1 MSVEWMRQAVLRPES
16 RLDHNWLKTDIQACQ
31 DKEGL
36 SRLWNRL
43 VKDGELA
50 VGDASIYNSAGAL
63 AKKGE
68 TGKFYCGMK
77 VLTCACCD
85 GHCGPNNGCNCPPCQ
100 LLDQEE
106 EVRAS
111 NQRAQPPP
119 AQPLIDGWTW
129 GQQPESSKLQ
139 QCLHSLLHEH
149 QELSLEA
156 YSSSLSM
163 TRLQQRVAVLER
175 YFTALSRQNQAERRA
190 PSRKRQ
196 ANQSNLNKQKST
208 AVKPVEKATM
218 GLARVGSRAA
228 LSFAFAFLRRAW
240 RSGEDSDLCGELLQ
254 ESLDALRSLPEAT
267 LFEEGSVSSVW
278 VEVVERATKFLHSV
292 VAGDLNAGA
301 SSGGHGTSSKVP
313 VQDQQ
318 IALCLIL
325 ELAVQKGTLSSVLQ
339 AVLLLLNLWNNSHHD
354 YDNRVSSSLVS
365 APLIP
370 LLRRFEAIHNSKSRA
385 TLEARWED
393 SQVPVSP
400 TDCFL
405 QHLSYPDEEDTAV
418 DLRQSAVVIMAH
430 LDRLAS
436 PYLPVSSTHKS
447 NCRSVTQDI
456 IGMGWLSWASTSGTP
471 SPTSG
476 PHVLLLFADLGGVQ
490 QIVCAERC
498 LLTLTR
504 TGKVYTMFYSSDTQ
518 SPQLISGFGDKEIIR
533 LAAHADGKHYLALTS
548 EGDVYSWGNGD
559 GGRLGHGDNISRDE
573 PTLITALSGKHIVQ
587 ICAGSTYCAAVSASG
602 ELYTWG
608 RGNYG
613 RLGHGSS
620 EDQCYPSL
628 VSALKGH
635 RVVDVACGSGDAQ
648 TLAVTDT
655 GAVYSWGD
663 GDYGKL
669 GRGGSDG
676 CKTPKVIEKLM
687 GQDVVKVYCGAQF
700 SLALTK
706 SGNVFTWG
714 KGDNF
719 RLGHGCEE
727 HIRHPKQMEGL
738 GGRRVRSLAIGS
750 MHCVA
755 VTEEGEVYCWGKND
769 QGQLGDETHAN
780 VNEPILVPGLD
791 GKHIVGASCG
801 PSQSFFW
808 SSSDQWSVGSRIPFI
823 VEVSRSTLEQ
833 LEELLREVTEGM
845 DGRSDWPPPQDRECI
860 AVVALNLLNLQLHA
874 TICQSEDV
882 EAVGL
887 GQGSP
892 LAESLKQRV
901 VSLASHSGVIATI
914 QRAAQ
919 ATLHSGWSL
928 LLPTPEERAR
938 ALSSLLSSGSRDMT
952 VMSSGQRF
960 MTDLLVSSLMADGGL
975 ETALHLAIKA
985 EVKDMDDSKEKESEM
1000 KTKKEGGDAEK
1011 DKIGEATNA
1020 VKSETP
1026 LLDVQLGEQTEDG
1039 ETSIPLLQLI
1049 HQLFRNSS
1057 THTLSKL
1064 QEEAKCRGMRSPD
1077 GDSPENSPS
1086 LDLLLQFQRLL
1097 IARIFLNKSTDEHHS
1112 VHSLHSVSGESKP
1125 CKNKE
1130 TSSLPG
1136 SVFQGETGYEML
1148 GAASLLRKYCSL
1160 LVGHVSSILPT
1171 ASSVGEMS
1179 ARSFAAVTSILNR
1192 DVIGILLPEMV
1203 TCLVLLQLRCPQV
1216 MQASRAAQLLS
1227 QVLDELDYF
1236 NHLAPG
1242 AEREDTEDLAWPGV
1256 WSYSLEKYS
1265 MRGCEDSQMIRKADL
1280 ENHNKDGGLWV
1291 VIHGKVYDLQDFRDQ
1306 APCGADTFQEWAGRD
1321 ASLAFESAHHSDDA
1335 REMMSCFYVGQYI
1348 DPEKDTVQT
1357 PGSGSMSSPLIDT
1370 ERTLGVLLGL
1380 NAAQQV
1386 RSTSLSA
1393 DELESR
1399 QWLQSEFF
1407 SGGLQLLNQA
1417 GFDEEKG
1424 ESRSASTCNTPA
1436 GATPTSE
1443 HCNVTQSAVD
1453 KERRFQAEQASTDT
1467 ARPFLHA
1474 LAESRVQDPTV
1485 KAFLSMVDKYCR
1497 THHLLFPFDFPSD
1510 HPVEEVGRLLMA
1522 VLLKHCDLGYVVLG
1536 LVEHGQ
1542 GEGAGK
1548 LTMPKAVA
1556 ELCRVICQTKRSLI
1570 KAHQDQGRSYKEVCA
1585 PVIERCLFLINEL
1598 RPASGDQMN
1607 MFTRSKLLK
1616 SMPRWREVISRIVD
1630 DKKRSKG
1637 LSSTQDEDDEDSG
1650 GDKENDEDNES
1661 LLSEAAGG
1669 VDDAKDDEGKEE
1681 TSQVKE
1687 EEDNSEDEGEGSEE
1701 AVSTASEG
1709 ETQQSGGKSPGALN
1723 LDDIKIEEKEE
1734 GENED
1739 AAETKSMSQDRT
1751 SDPWEEVVKVVTN
1764 SQKMRWLRQ
1773 RLTGSRAELSLV
1785 SKIVEF
1791 VLFEHPVDIEKL
1803 RRSLHH
1809 QVARAERRLQGIQN
1823 MLTLVHKEHLV
1834 PSVKYSILCGWQGLL
1849 SVGTKHHSPLPH
1861 CLHDVKLI
1869 PPCDR
1874 ILLEM
1879 TFAEL
1884 YRWAIQELRHCVIQ
1898 ADMMF
1903 KLRGIN
1909 PASPNPC
1916 NTKFTERLSLGA
1928 LPCSR
1933 FILATLGLLVAE
1945 HFSNSLSL
1953 LLNSGVLALSQSILR
1968 LAGPDPDL
1976 PVADNGSTVL
1986 TIPEEQINKKSNQAM
2001 PMAGPELAAMM
2012 KVGTRVMR
2020 GVDWK
2025 WGDQDGPPPS
2035 LGNVIGELGED
2046 GWIRVQWDTG
2056 STNSYR
2062 MGKEGKYDLK
2072 LAQMPELTDN
2082 EDDEEEDESQSEK
2095 THPENKHPTSLIRR
2109 STVGFLKA
2117 LSLCAGV
2124 HAENAQPEAVAAL
2137 CGLMLSIVDA
2147 GCNYGPNTNSA
2158 SAHIASQQHSQ
2169 WCSLGFIRSLAT
2181 SPVMCRALSSP
2192 RWLGLLLRIL
2202 EEDHGSKYSK
2212 NIYRQILI
2220 LKLLRAVL
2228 PSWDHYMDRSRVTS
2242 LVERLFSILGSVLIG
2257 CATDMTLTSTL
2268 EAGQEK
2274 KHSVPVSMTATYTST
2289 MAEEVIALIRRLHTL
2304 PVWNASINRYIAGQ
2318 LPSIVSLLAERRTH
2332 HIELEEE
2339 SNQTALMMAVLSV
2352 IGGVDCRLR
2361 LGSLVRHEELGLGTV
2376 CRITAK
2382 GKLQVQFHTGSA
2394 RLCRLSELTGVPL
2407 VEFHVEKM
2415 PLSDETLSHWALLCS
2430 LACSAVRTD
2439 RDKDAMPRAPLAT
2452 STGSI
2457 DSLGNHLTFK
2467 ELRKQYIRLCLLRAM
2482 AKLFSRQ
2489 DVLRQILSQSI
2500 PASVS
2505 ESFGAPLEA
2514 SAPPPAE
2521 EEGGGDGPSRV
2532 VLMQQLLM
2540 TATQPSP
2547 LKAVFSV
2554 DELEGAGLAACQHLT
2569 SELGQQPGDMAGEES
2584 TDEDDDTDLAGIPVL
2599 GAVVGGA
2606 GAATNLNPAYTAPPP
2621 QSLIVARLQKL
2632 RRLKPPQPLPSPIVV
2647 QLVEMGFPRRRVE
2660 QAVKSLGGGLL
2671 PGNDTPTVEALVSWL
2686 LEHPSPGQEDSDT
2699 DMASSEEGLSDS
2711 DSGSE
2716 GYDELEAF
2724 ETPAPEPVAVPTG
2737 SEFKKRSDF
2746 TNTDDYAIYV
2756 KQKIQIGMMVR
2767 CCRTYEEVHQGDIGK
2782 VTKLD
2787 QDGLHELNVQA
2798 YWQRKGGTYWVR
2810 YIHVELLG
2818 FTNTAVDKGQTIKV
2832 GDKVRVKPSVTKPTY
2847 KWGSVTHSSI
2857 GTVTAI
2863 IPNGRDI
2870 TVDFPQQSHWTGV
2883 ISEMELVPST
2893 HPQISCSGCYMN
2905 PITGPRFHCQ
2915 TCDDFDLCENCFKIS
2930 RSHKHPF
2937 NRLQEPGSDPCFAGK
2952 PGRHNRPSQPLSARG
2967 SSVNS
2972 WQACVKNLTVS
2983 SREDQAHSLYD
2994 GQGHFWQSHG
3004 TQGKHWIR
3012 LEMQPDMVIN
3022 RLVMRV
3028 DPADSSYIPSLV
3040 VVSGGDSVVSL
3051 KELRTVHVPMDEG
3064 LVVLLS
3070 DMTEY
3075 YRVIEVGIRQC
3086 RSSGIDCKIHGLSV
3100 SARYKTDE
3108 DDIPTTYS
3116 ILAQDKD
3123 EEEEEQQQ
3131 RSANGQPVAS
3141 RGKKGKSSS
3150 CKDIQTYVFVW
3161 GLNDKD
3167 QLGGPKGS
3175 KIKMPV
3181 LNESLSALNCIQIA
3195 GGSKSLFCVTQD
3207 GKMFAC
3213 GEGTNGRLGLG
3224 SVTGNVSVPRQL
3236 SSLSQYVIKKVAV
3249 HSGGRHAL
3257 ALSIDGKIFAWGEGD
3272 DGKLGLSSR
3281 MNCDTPRLVEAL
3293 KSKRVRDI
3301 ACGSSHSAA
3310 IISNGDLYTWGLGDY
3325 GRLGHGDNT
3334 TQLKPKQVAALA
3346 GQRVV
3351 QVACGSRDAQT
3362 LALTDEG
3369 VVYSWGD
3376 GDFGKLGRGGSE
3388 GCNVPHP
3395 VERLTGQGVIQIECG
3410 AQFSLALTKHGQV
3423 WTWGKGDYFRLGHGT
3438 DAHVRKPQLVEAL
3451 KGKKIVHV
3459 SVGALHCLAV
3469 TDTGQVWAWGD
3480 NDHGQQGNG
3489 TTTVNRKSAMVLGT
3503 EGYKIT
3509 RVACGSSHSVAWAT
3523 TGYSIPTSHEPVL
3536 FSTSKDPLGATF
3548 LGMGEE
3554 CQEETLS
3561 TSSKDSSNREKNNR
3575 PSLSKII
3582 LYMDST
3588 LEKQRALNHV
3598 LNALQ
3603 IKYARDAIVK
3613 ALSKE
3618 SIPLTGVSQG
3628 LESIHLLA
3636 QLSSQSQG
3644 SSPETSTVMHGS
3656 MLEQGAG
3663 DMAASL
3669 LDSVDGEEGE
3679 DLPFPSMQSLAAK
3692 VSPVTSIMAETLQT
3706 ADEVTQVTGGFPPGL
3721 DEFTYRLSVDDAR
3734 ILVDLLK
3741 LSVARRV
3748 VGGKKTLSDVLT
3760 ALGKASPHVTEMLL
3774 ELCVTELEDVA
3785 TDSETGRSAAKPVSQ
3800 ESAHPYT
3807 DDSSQTG
3814 IVRIPG
3820 AEALRVEFNRH
3831 CSTERRHDPLTI
3843 MDSTGRTVAVRS
3855 GREWSDW
3862 FQELRIPG
3870 DELRWKFT
3878 SDGSVNGWG
3887 WQFTVYPVMP
3897 AAAPLDSLSDRTIL
3911 SRPSIDLVTCLLDF
3925 KLEVSLDRS
3934 IVPRLA
3940 AALAACAQLSCLGA
3954 NQRMWALHKLRKILA
3969 TSYSNLININALLS
3983 SPTTE
3988 SPEQEVP
3995 RPFHMTMSGSAL
4007 TTLVKGL
4014 PEALQRQYEYE
4025 DSIVRSGKHLMHS
4038 PFFKVLV
4045 ALACDLDLDILP
4057 CCAEAHKWAWFRRYC
4072 NAARVAVAMVKRMVL
4087 PQHFC
4092 EEVRKKIQ
4100 DIANEE
4106 EEPVGREHESHS
4118 MFRQEQDEQ
4127 LLQWINRKP
4136 DDWTLSWGGSGQIW
4150 VWGHNHRGQLGGV
4163 EGAKVKLPLSCD
4175 ALATLRPIQLIG
4187 GEQTLFAV
4195 TADGKVYGTGYGAG
4209 GRLGVGGT
4217 DSVATPTLLES
4228 IQHVFIKKLAV
4239 NSGGKHCLA
4248 LSAEG
4253 EVYSWGEG
4261 EDGKLGHGN
4270 RSPCDRP
4277 RVIESLRG
4285 KEVVD
4290 IAAGGA
4296 HSACIT
4302 SNGELYTWGK
4312 GRYGRLGHG
4321 DSEDQSRPKVLEAL
4335 KGYRVVDMACGSGD
4349 AQTLC
4354 ITDDDSVWSW
4364 GDGDYGKLGRG
4375 GSDGC
4380 KVPMKVEALQG
4391 LGVIKVECGSQF
4403 SVALTQSGA
4412 VYTWGKGDYHRLG
4425 HGTDDHVRRPRRVT
4439 ALQGKKVID
4448 VACGSLHCVA
4458 CTETGEVFT
4467 WGDNDEG
4474 QLGDGTTNAIQRPRL
4489 VAALQGKK
4497 INRVACGSAHS
4508 LAWSTHKPVSA
4519 GRLPTSIPMEYN
4531 HLQGIEMPV
4540 LRNRLVLLHHFSELF
4555 CPCIPM
4561 VHLQESGR
4569 DHCREDV
4576 STGLDALR
4584 GILVSSA
4591 KEAAFRK
4598 VVQATMVRDKQHGP
4612 VIELNRIQVKRSRV
4626 KGGLAGPDGLKSVFG
4641 QMSQRLSILTP
4652 ESLMLPHRVWKV
4664 KFVGEGVDD
4673 CGGGYSEST
4682 VEMCEELQNGALPL
4696 LIVTPNG
4703 RDESG
4708 ANRDCFLLN
4717 PQLHSPMHQNMFK
4730 FLGILVGIAIR
4741 SGSPLS
4747 LNIAEPAWKQLA
4759 GMPLTISDLSEID
4772 KDFVPGLMCIKEMED
4787 DALRSAEMPFSI
4799 PSATG
4804 QEVHLSHKYSRI
4816 TPENRAEY
4824 VKLAMDHRL
4833 HEFDEQV
4840 RWMREGMAKVV
4851 PVPLLSLFTGYELET
4866 MVCGSPDIP
4875 LSLLKS
4881 VATYKGIEPG
4891 APLVQWFWEVMDEF
4905 TNAERSL
4912 FLRFV
4917 WGRTRLP
4924 RTIADFRGRDF
4935 VLQVLDKYNPPD
4947 DFLPESYTCFFLL
4960 KMPRYSC
4967 RSVLR
4972 EKLKYAV
4979 HFCKSIDT
4987 DDYARVALTGDTLD
5001 EDTPD
5006 MDSMESEGELYDSDA
5021 S

>member
-1 MSVEWMRQAVLRPES
+1 MSIGWIQQAHLRPQA
-16 RLDHNWLKTDIQACQ
+16 RLDCNWQKADIQSCFTK
-31 DKEGL
+31 DGL
-36 SRLWNRL
+36 SRLWNQL

-50 VGDASIYNSAGAL
+50 AGDTNIFNSAGAL

-77 VLTCACCD
+77 VLSCSCCD
-85 GHCGPNNGCNCPPCQ
+85 GHCGPKNGCNCPPCQ
-100 LLDQEE
+100 QLDKEE
-106 EVRAS
+106 ETLVHE
-111 NQRAQPPP
+111 QHTMPPP
-119 AQPLIDGWTW
+119 SQPMIDSWTW
-129 GQQPESSKLQ
+129 GQQPDGHKLQ
-139 QCLHSLLHEH
+139 QCLQSLLQEH
-149 QELSLEA
+149 QQMSLEA
-156 YSSSLSM
+156 FSSSLSL
-163 TRLQQRVAVLER
+163 TRLQQRLAVLER
-175 YFTALSRQNQAERRA
+175 YFTALCRQNQAERRA
-190 PSRKRQ
+190 PSKKRQ

-208 AVKPVEKATM
+208 LVKPVEKATM

-254 ESLDALRSLPEAT
+254 ESLDALRSLPEAS

-278 VEVVERATKFLHSV
+278 LEVVERATKFLHFV
-292 VAGDLNAGA
+292 VAGELNVSAGQ
-301 SSGGHGTSSKVP
+301 TKIP

-325 ELAVQKGTLSSVLQ
+325 ELAVQRGALSSILQ

-354 YDNRVSSSLVS
+354 YDNRVSTSLLS

-370 LLRRFEAIHNSKSRA
+370 LLKRFESIQNTKSK
-385 TLEARWED
+385 
-393 SQVPVSP
+393 VPHSYKYDENMVSP
-400 TDCFL
+400 TECFL
-405 QHLSYPDEEDTAV
+405 QHLCYPEVEETAV
-418 DLRQSAVVIMAH
+418 DLRQSAVVIMSH
-430 LDRLAS
+430 LDRLAA
-436 PYLPVSSTHKS
+436 PYLPLNSTHKS
-447 NCRSVTQDI
+447 QCPAVTQEI
-456 IGMGWLSWASTSGTP
+456 IGMGWLSWANASTMT
-471 SPTSG
+471 
-476 PHVLLLFADLGGVQ
+476 HVLEVFNDLGGVH

-498 LLTLTR
+498 LLALTR
-504 TGKVYTMFYSSDTQ
+504 TGRVYTMYYSSDTQ
-518 SPQLISGFGDKEIIR
+518 SPQLVCGFGEKEVVK

-573 PTLITALSGKHIVQ
+573 PTLITALSGKHMVQ
-587 ICAGSTYCAAVSASG
+587 VCAGSTYSAAISSSG

-706 SGNVFTWG
+706 SGNIFSWG

-727 HIRHPKQMEGL
+727 HMRHPKQMEGL
-738 GGRRVRSLAIGS
+738 NGKKVVSLAIGS
-750 MHCVA
+750 MHCLA
-755 VTEEGEVYCWGKND
+755 VTEDGEVYCWGKND
-769 QGQLGDETHAN
+769 QGQLGDESHAN
-780 VNEPILVPGLD
+780 VTEPTLIHGLE
-791 GKHIVGASCG
+791 GRHIVGAACG
-801 PSQSFFW
+801 PSQSFLW
-808 SSSDQWSVGSRIPFI
+808 SSSEKWTVGSRIPFI
-823 VEVSRSTLEQ
+823 VDVSRGTFEQ
-833 LEELLREVTEGM
+833 LDQLLHEVCEGM
-845 DGRSDWPPPQDRECI
+845 DGRSDWPPTQDKECI
-860 AVVALNLLNLQLHA
+860 AVAGLNLLNLQLHA
-874 TICQSEDV
+874 AICQAEDV
-882 EAVGL
+882 EHLGL
-887 GQGSP
+887 LQGT
-892 LAESLKQRV
+892 AMVESLKQRL
-901 VSLASHSGVIATI
+901 VSLASNSGVITSI
-914 QRAAQ
+914 QKAAQ
-919 ATLHSGWSL
+919 AALQSGWSL

-938 ALSSLLSSGSRDMT
+938 ALSSLLASGGRDMT

-985 EVKDMDDSKEKESEM
+985 EVKGMDDSKEKESDI
-1000 KTKKEGGDAEK
+1000 KIKEDSSHE
-1011 DKIGEATNA
+1011 KIGETTIE
-1020 VKSETP
+1020 VKSDVP
-1026 LLDVQLGEQTEDG
+1026 LLDVQLGDG
-1039 ETSIPLLQLI
+1039 SDDRETTIPLLQLV

-1057 THTLSKL
+1057 THTLTKL
-1064 QEEAKCRGMRSPD
+1064 QEEAKCVGIKNPD
-1077 GDSPENSPS
+1077 SETPENCPS

-1097 IARIFLNKSTDEHHS
+1097 VSRIFHNKSLTEGSDDLRTSKEGHN
-1112 VHSLHSVSGESKP
+1112 GEI
-1125 CKNKE
+1125 
-1130 TSSLPG
+1130 
-1136 SVFQGETGYEML
+1136 GYEML

-1160 LVGHVSSILPT
+1160 LVAHVSNILPT

-1179 ARSFAAVTSILNR
+1179 TRSFANVSAVLCKDITG
-1192 DVIGILLPEMV
+1192 VLLPEMV
-1203 TCLVLLQLRCPQV
+1203 TCLVLLQLRSPQV
-1216 MQASRAAQLLS
+1216 LQVSNAAQLMS
-1227 QVLDELDYF
+1227 QLLDELDYF

-1242 AEREDTEDLAWPGV
+1242 TDKEDTEDLAWPGV

-1265 MRGCEDSQMIRKADL
+1265 LHATEDVQMIRKADL
-1280 ENHNKDGGLWV
+1280 ENHNRDGGSWV
-1291 VIHGKVYDLQDFRDQ
+1291 VIHGKVYNVQ
-1306 APCGADTFQEWAGRD
+1306 AFKAQAQCGAETFQEWAGRD
-1321 ASLAFESAHHSDDA
+1321 ASLAFETAHHSDEA
-1335 REMMSCFYVGQYI
+1335 RDLMNCFYVGQYI
-1348 DPEKDTVQT
+1348 DPEKDGVQS
-1357 PGSGSMSSPLIDT
+1357 PGTGSMSSPLIDT
-1370 ERTLGVLLGL
+1370 ERSLAILLGL
-1380 NAAQQV
+1380 SAAQQV
-1386 RSTSLSA
+1386 RSTELSL
-1393 DELESR
+1393 DEEESK
-1399 QWLQSEFF
+1399 QWLQAEFF
-1407 SGGLQLLNQA
+1407 TGGLQLLSQ
-1417 GFDEEKG
+1417 GGYDEEKG
-1424 ESRSASTCNTPA
+1424 ESRSASSCNTP
-1436 GATPTSE
+1436 GATPTHE
-1443 HCNVTQSAVD
+1443 QANVPQSVID
-1453 KERRFQAEQASTDT
+1453 KERRLEAEQANTDT
-1467 ARPFLHA
+1467 AQTFLSA
-1474 LAESRVQDPTV
+1474 LAESRTQDSTV
-1485 KAFLSMVDKYCR
+1485 KMFLSLVETYCR

-1510 HPVEEVGRLLMA
+1510 HPIEEVGRLLLA
-1522 VLLKHCDLGYVVLG
+1522 VLLKHCDLGYVVLS
-1536 LVEHGQ
+1536 LVESGQ
-1542 GEGAGK
+1542 SGSK
-1548 LTMPKAVA
+1548 LAMPKSMA
-1556 ELCRVICQTKRSLI
+1556 ELCRVVCQTKRSLI

-1585 PVIERCLFLINEL
+1585 PVIERCLFLFNEL
-1598 RPASGDQMN
+1598 RPACGDELN
-1607 MFTRSKLLK
+1607 LLTRSSLLR
-1616 SMPRWREVISRIVD
+1616 SVPRWREVITRLLE
-1630 DKKRSKG
+1630 DKKKNKMEENV
-1637 LSSTQDEDDEDSG
+1637 DEDKESEETDSLLGEAVG
-1650 GDKENDEDNES
+1650 GEGDAKDSEEKEGVSQGKEMKENDEREEKQEMDIKKEDS
-1661 LLSEAAGG
+1661 AGD
-1669 VDDAKDDEGKEE
+1669 VLAIE
-1681 TSQVKE
+1681 
-1687 EEDNSEDEGEGSEE
+1687 
-1701 AVSTASEG
+1701 
-1709 ETQQSGGKSPGALN
+1709 
-1723 LDDIKIEEKEE
+1723 DIKIEEK
-1734 GENED
+1734 D
-1739 AAETKSMSQDRT
+1739 LQTKERKNSRKPPAKDKDE
-1751 SDPWEEVVKVVTN
+1751 DPWEQVVKVITN

-1773 RLTGSRAELSLV
+1773 RMTGCKAEMTLV
-1785 SKIVEF
+1785 NRIVDF
-1791 VLFEHPVDIEKL
+1791 VLYQHPVDIEKL

-1809 QVARAERRLQGIQN
+1809 QVTRAELRLQGIQN
-1823 MLTLVHKEHLV
+1823 ILALVYKQHLI
-1834 PSVKYSILCGWQGLL
+1834 PSVKYSILCGWQGLRTVA
-1849 SVGTKHHSPLPH
+1849 SKQHSPLPH
-1861 CLHDVKLI
+1861 CLTDVKLI

-1884 YRWAIQELRHCVIQ
+1884 YRWAVQELRQHVLQ
-1898 ADMMF
+1898 ADLMF

-1909 PASPNPC
+1909 PALVCTPSG
-1916 NTKFTERLSLGA
+1916 TKERLSLGA

-1933 FILATLGLLVAE
+1933 FLLATLGLLVAE
-1945 HFSNSLSL
+1945 HYSNSLSL
-1953 LLNSGVLALSQSILR
+1953 LFNSGLLALTQSILR
-1968 LAGPDPDL
+1968 LAGPEPDL
-1976 PVADNGSTVL
+1976 PVPDNCNTIF
-1986 TIPEEQINKKSNQAM
+1986 TIPEEQFNKKSAQTM

-2035 LGNVIGELGED
+2035 LGHVIGELGED

-2072 LAQMPELTDN
+2072 LAQMPELDDN
-2082 EDDEEEDESQSEK
+2082 DEDEEEEEVESETK
-2095 THPENKHPTSLIRR
+2095 HPESKHPTSLIR
-2109 STVGFLKA
+2109 SSSIGLLKV
-2117 LSLCAGV
+2117 LSLCAGI
-2124 HAENAQPEAVAAL
+2124 HAEHCQPESIAAL

-2158 SAHIASQQHSQ
+2158 LAHIASQQHVK
-2169 WCSLGFIRSLAT
+2169 WCTLGFVRSIAT
-2181 SPVMCRALSSP
+2181 TPIICQALSSP
-2192 RWLGLLLRIL
+2192 RWISLLLRIL

-2212 NIYRQILI
+2212 NVYRQILI
-2220 LKLLRAVL
+2220 LKLLRSVL
-2228 PSWDHYMDRSRVTS
+2228 PSWDHYMDGARVME
-2242 LVERLFSILGSVLIG
+2242 LVNRLFALLGAVLMG
-2257 CATDMTLTSTL
+2257 CATDMTLNSSSDNCD
-2268 EAGQEK
+2268 EK
-2274 KHSVPVSMTATYTST
+2274 KRNIPVSMTATYTST

-2304 PVWNASINRYIAGQ
+2304 PVWNGAVNKFIAAQ
-2318 LPSIVSLLAERRTH
+2318 LPNIVTLLAERRTH
-2332 HIELEEE
+2332 HIEAEGD
-2339 SNQTALMMAVLSV
+2339 SNQTALMVAALAV
-2352 IGGVDCRLR
+2352 IGGVDSRLR
-2361 LGSLVRHEELGLGTV
+2361 LGSLVKHDDLGLGTV
-2376 CRITAK
+2376 SKITSK
-2382 GKLQVQFHTGSA
+2382 GKLQVQFTSGKSSV
-2394 RLCRLSELTGVPL
+2394 CRLSELTAVPL
-2407 VEFHVEKM
+2407 VEFHVERM
-2415 PLSDETLSHWALLCS
+2415 PLTEETLCNWAVLCS
-2430 LACSAVRTD
+2430 LSCAAVRTD
-2439 RDKDAMPRAPLAT
+2439 RDKDATPRAPLAT

-2467 ELRKQYIRLCLLRAM
+2467 ELRKQYIRLCLLRAV
-2482 AKLFSRQ
+2482 AKLFSHQ
-2489 DVLRQILSQSI
+2489 DGLRQILLQHI
-2500 PASVS
+2500 CPDPTLADM
-2505 ESFGAPLEA
+2505 
-2514 SAPPPAE
+2514 PPPTE
-2521 EEGGGDGPSRV
+2521 EEGAGDGPV
-2532 VLMQQLLM
+2532 KVTLLQQLLS

-2547 LKAVFSV
+2547 LKAVFAV
-2554 DELEGAGLAACQHLT
+2554 EEMEAAALAACQHLI
-2569 SELGQQPGDMAGEES
+2569 SELGQHSSDLEES
-2584 TDEDDDTDLAGIPVL
+2584 SDEEDENNFL
-2599 GAVVGGA
+2599 GMPPLGQLVSP
-2606 GAATNLNPAYTAPPP
+2606 PAPT
-2621 QSLIVARLQKL
+2621 IVARLQKL
-2632 RRLKPPQPLPSPIVV
+2632 RKMKPLQPLPTPIVA
-2647 QLVEMGFPRRRVE
+2647 QLMEMGFPRRRVE
-2660 QAVKSLGGGLL
+2660 QAVKSLGGGGLE
-2671 PGNDTPTVEALVSWL
+2671 TPTVEAVVSWL
-2686 LEHPSPGQEDSDT
+2686 LEHPSSGHEDSDT
-2699 DMASSEEGLSDS
+2699 DVASSEDGYTDS
-2711 DSGSE
+2711 DSVSD
-2716 GYDELEAF
+2716 GYDEYEAF
-2724 ETPAPEPVAVPTG
+2724 DAASPEVVGVPCEYSKR
-2737 SEFKKRSDF
+2737 SEF
-2746 TNTDDYAIYV
+2746 TNSDDYAMYV
-2756 KQKIQIGMMVR
+2756 RQKIQVGMMVR

-2787 QDGLHELNVQA
+2787 QDGLHELNIQA
-2798 YWQRKGGTYWVR
+2798 YWQRKCGTYWVR
-2810 YIHVELLG
+2810 YIHVEILG
-2818 FTNTAVDKGQTIKV
+2818 FTNSAIDNGQTIKV
-2832 GDKVRVKPSVTKPTY
+2832 GDKVRVKASVSKPTY
-2847 KWGSVTHSSI
+2847 KWGSVTHASV

-2863 IPNGRDI
+2863 TANNRDM

-2883 ISEMELVPST
+2883 ISEMELVPSV
-2893 HPQISCSGCYMN
+2893 HPQITCSNCSMS
-2905 PITGPRFHCQ
+2905 PLVGPRFHCQ
-2915 TCDDFDLCENCFKIS
+2915 SCDNFDLCENCFKLT
-2930 RSHKHPF
+2930 RLHKHPF
-2937 NRLQEPGSDPCFAGK
+2937 NRIQEPGSDPCFAGK
-2952 PGRHNRPSQPLSARG
+2952 PGRPSRVSSTQTPKG
-2967 SSVNS
+2967 SSISN
-2972 WQACVKNLTVS
+2972 WQACVKSLTVS
-2983 SREDQAHSLYD
+2983 SREDQAHNLYD
-2994 GQGHFWQSHG
+2994 NQGHFWQSHG

-3012 LEMQPDMVIN
+3012 LEMQPEMIIT
-3022 RLVMRV
+3022 RLCMRV
-3028 DPADSSYIPSLV
+3028 DPADSSYIPSLLV
-3040 VVSGGDSVVSL
+3040 ISGGDSVLSL
-3051 KELRTVHVPMDEG
+3051 KELRTVHVASDES
-3064 LVVLLS
+3064 LITLLS

-3075 YRVIEVGIRQC
+3075 HRIIEVGIKQC
-3086 RSSGIDCKIHGLSV
+3086 RSSGIDCKIHGLSIT
-3100 SARYKTDE
+3100 ARHKSEEDE
-3108 DDIPTTYS
+3108 IPTTFS
-3116 ILAQDKD
+3116 ILAQDKA
-3123 EEEEEQQQ
+3123 EEED
-3131 RSANGQPVAS
+3131 GQNS
-3141 RGKKGKSSS
+3141 GRKKGKTANIA
-3150 CKDIQTYVFVW
+3150 KDIQTYVFVW

-3175 KIKMPV
+3175 KIKMPM
-3181 LNESLSALNCIQIA
+3181 LNESLSGLNCVQIA

-3207 GKMFAC
+3207 GKVFAC

-3224 SVTGNVSVPRQL
+3224 AVTGNISVPRQL
-3236 SSLSQYVIKKVAV
+3236 TALGQYVIKKVAV

-3257 ALSIDGKIFAWGEGD
+3257 ALSTDGKVLAWGEGD
-3272 DGKLGLSSR
+3272 DGKLGLSTR
-3281 MNCDTPRLVEAL
+3281 MNCETPRLIEAL

-3334 TQLKPKQVAALA
+3334 TQLKPKQVMALA
-3346 GQRVV
+3346 GQRVI

-3362 LALTDEG
+3362 LALTDDG

-3395 VERLTGQGVIQIECG
+3395 VERLTGQGVLQIECG
-3410 AQFSLALTKHGQV
+3410 AQFSLALTKLGQV

-3438 DAHVRKPQLVEAL
+3438 DAHVRKPQLVESL
-3451 KGKKIVHV
+3451 KGKKIIHV

-3489 TTTVNRKSAMVLGT
+3489 TTTVNRKAALVLGT

-3509 RVACGSSHSVAWAT
+3509 RVACGSSHSVAWAV
-3523 TGYSIPTSHEPVL
+3523 TGYSMPTSHEPVL
-3536 FSTSKDPLGATF
+3536 FSASKDPLGATV
-3548 LGMGEE
+3548 LGLSDEKD
-3554 CQEETLS
+3554 ETVNI
-3561 TSSKDSSNREKNNR
+3561 TPKDLSNRDKSSR

-3603 IKYARDAIVK
+3603 IKYVRDAIVK
-3613 ALSKE
+3613 ALGKE
-3618 SIPLTGVSQG
+3618 NVPVNG
-3628 LESIHLLA
+3628 
-3636 QLSSQSQG
+3636 
-3644 SSPETSTVMHGS
+3644 ETSMAQSISYTQSPDTSAVLS
-3656 MLEQGAG
+3656 VTELGAG
-3663 DMAASL
+3663 DMTASIGEHA
-3669 LDSVDGEEGE
+3669 DGSTQE

-3692 VSPVTSIMAETLQT
+3692 VSPSIVAETLQSADDMT
-3706 ADEVTQVTGGFPPGL
+3706 AVSGAGHTYPPGL
-3721 DEFTYRLSVDDAR
+3721 DEFTYKLSVDEAR

-3748 VGGKKTLSDVLT
+3748 AGGKKTLSDVLT
-3760 ALGKASPHVTEMLL
+3760 ALGKASSQVTEMLL

-3785 TDSETGRSAAKPVSQ
+3785 TDSETGRSAAKPVVQ
-3800 ESAHPYT
+3800 ESQHPYT

-3814 IVRIPG
+3814 VVRIPG
-3820 AEALRVEFNRH
+3820 AEALRVEFDRH

-3843 MDSTGRTVAVRS
+3843 MDASGRTVAVRS

-3887 WQFTVYPVMP
+3887 WYFTVYPIMP
-3897 AAAPLDSLSDRTIL
+3897 AAAPLDTLSDRTIL

-3925 KLEVSLDRS
+3925 KLEVSLDRN

-3954 NQRMWALHKLRKILA
+3954 NQRMWALHKLRKLMSA
-3969 TSYSNLININALLS
+3969 NFGHLINISALLS
-3983 SPTTE
+3983 SPSRE
-3988 SPEQEVP
+3988 SPEEIP
-3995 RPFHMTMSGSAL
+3995 RPFPLSMSGSAL
-4007 TTLVKGL
+4007 ASLVKGL

-4045 ALACDLDLDILP
+4045 ALACDLGLDTLP
-4057 CCAEAHKWAWFRRYC
+4057 CCSEAHKWAWFRRYC
-4072 NAARVAVAMVKRMVL
+4072 NAARVAVSMVKRTSL
-4087 PQHFC
+4087 PQQFT
-4092 EEVRKKIQ
+4092 EEVMKKVQ
-4100 DIANEE
+4100 DIANDNLSLSFS
-4106 EEPVGREHESHS
+4106 HERHD

-4175 ALATLRPIQLIG
+4175 ALATLRPVQLIG

-4217 DSVATPTLLES
+4217 DSVSTPTLLES
-4228 IQHVFIKKLAV
+4228 IQHVLIKKLAV

-4302 SNGELYTWGK
+4302 NTGELFTWGK

-4321 DSEDQSRPKVLEAL
+4321 DSEDQSRPKLLEAL
-4335 KGYRVVDMACGSGD
+4335 KGYRVTDVACGSGD

-4403 SVALTQSGA
+4403 SVALTKTGS

-4508 LAWSTHKPVSA
+4508 LSWSTHKPVSA
-4519 GRLPTSIPMEYN
+4519 GRLPTCVPMEYN
-4531 HLQGIEMPV
+4531 HLQGMEMPV

-4561 VHLQESGR
+4561 VHLQENGQTTGKEES
-4569 DHCREDV
+4569 
-4576 STGLDALR
+4576 GLDSLR

-4641 QMSQRLSILTP
+4641 QMSQRLALLTS

-4673 CGGGYSEST
+4673 CGGGYSESI
-4682 VEMCEELQNGALPL
+4682 VEMCEELQNGSLPL

-4703 RDESG
+4703 RDEAG

-4717 PQLHSPMHQNMFK
+4717 PMLHQPVHQNMFK
-4730 FLGILVGIAIR
+4730 FLGILIGIAIR

-4747 LNIAEPAWKQLA
+4747 LNMAEATWKQLA
-4759 GMPLTISDLSEID
+4759 GMALSITDLSEID
-4772 KDFVPGLMCIKEMED
+4772 KDLIPGLMCIKEMED
-4787 DALRSAEMPFSI
+4787 EALRGAEMPFSI

-4804 QEVHLSHKYSRI
+4804 QEAHLSHKYTRI
-4816 TPENRAEY
+4816 SPENRAEY
-4824 VKLAMDHRL
+4824 VKLAMDYRL
-4833 HEFDEQV
+4833 HEFDDQV
-4840 RWMREGMAKVV
+4840 RWVREGMAKVI

-4866 MVCGSPDIP
+4866 MACGSQDIP

-4881 VATYKGIEPG
+4881 VATYKGIEPN
-4891 APLVQWFWEVMDEF
+4891 APLIQWFWEVMDEF

-4947 DFLPESYTCFFLL
+4947 NFLPESYTCFFLL

-4987 DDYARVALTGDTLD
+4987 DDYARVALTADALD
-5001 EDTPD
+5001 EETPEASEVQHL
-5006 MDSMESEGELYDSDA
+5006 DSMESEGEILDSDA